1 MDYLI
6 KLIILLTTTC
16 TNKCFESFQITNQ
29 TLYDGIVEHFF
40 PKEFRNTK
48 FDIKNYL
55 CVLKNRTCCRCTKTC
70 RYYGTCCIDAF
81 FNNNITSVEE
91 YVDIFFKMTTIRKHV
106 KTLPVINIADNSVD
120 FRVEKL
126 PIVASCENKQSVYAN
141 LCSRY
146 RSSVDVRVIADGFV
160 YKNKYCALCHGFR
173 AYTNAPLQLTGYNTF
188 TEASS
193 TKLTIPNGLFEL
205 SIRTENGLGY
215 EKEQQIDMFSFLSRM
230 KKLTCSTEDIT
241 LCHHSYLALIRTT
254 KNWYTNPYCA
264 KCNGETDL
272 KHSACPQ
279 DMYILHPYRLNHRM
293 DVNRPKPHFRLLI
306 SFDDQGKSDS
316 VLVKGNP
323 ICSDNQYF
331 DVFSNQCK
339 SKLRYT
345 QEENISKKKY
355 AFNQSQLSKEKYID
369 QSLSLPIEAVE
380 KTYLCIQ
387 RMGGIAINTNI
398 NRKHLTYAQANQ
410 TAFSKKHINISLA
423 RKRFLEFQG
432 KSNESKDWILVPY
445 KTIPYTELYGFSLK
459 HHFLHN
465 KVCSHPETLSQK
477 FEVTKD
483 CNVNINNTIY
493 NITDDITYWINIS
506 HGRIT
511 HTAARCKRFHLIPNC
526 KIRTLSMSL
535 TNITNNSAIFHIN
548 KQGNV
553 YTSEQY
559 LPLEKGLGICC
570 ENEKKRMKE
579 HAWLKKYYCF
589 EFFISLTLL
598 SISITFELLF
608 LMVNLI
614 WKKMKNVP
622 EKNLIAFSIALFVC
636 DIIGL
641 TLPLIKNNINEIS
654 CKIVAL
660 LLHFFSLALCTWPCI
675 VVNHVWLILR
685 SKCARYGFTYLYFRY
700 SIIAWGI
707 PLIVTLVCLTV
718 DLLSNGSLIR
728 YGDQDYC
735 WISPTGARLI
745 VYILPMTFTNYGSF
759 LLVLMIVIL
768 TKREKSRD
776 QSLLAKDDK
785 LKFHKMIIK
794 LFLLSGTAELIGLVQ
809 IPNATKEN
817 EVVVN
822 VIFGF
827 LHNTL
832 RSSRG
837 IFTFMIFGS
846 SIIIEKYK
854 QRLRTSSPVFELYT
868 TRTRTHERNKLLAS
882 KPS

>member
-6 KLIILLTTTC
+6 KMIIVLTTTC
-16 TNKCFESFQITNQ
+16 TNKCFETFQISNQ

-40 PKEFRNTK
+40 PKEFRKTK

-55 CVLKNRTCCRCTKTC
+55 CFLKNHTCCRCTKTC

-91 YVDIFFKMTTIRKHV
+91 YVDIFSNMTTIRKHV
-106 KTLPVINIADNSVD
+106 KILPVVNIADNSVD

-126 PIVASCENKQSVYAN
+126 PIVASCENKQSVYAD

-146 RSSVDVRVIADGFV
+146 RSSIEVRVIADGFV
-160 YKNKYCALCHGFR
+160 YKNKYCALCHNFR

-205 SIRTENGLGY
+205 SIRMQNGLEF
-215 EKEQQIDMFSFLSRM
+215 EKEQQIDMFTFLSKM

-254 KNWYTNPYCA
+254 KNWYANPYCA

-272 KHSACPQ
+272 KHSVCPD
-279 DMYILHPYRLNHRM
+279 DMYILHPNRLTPNM
-293 DVNRPKPHFRLLI
+293 DVYRPKPHFRLLI
-306 SFDDQGKSDS
+306 SFDDHGKSKS

-323 ICSDNQYF
+323 ICSGDQYF
-331 DVFSNQCK
+331 DVYSNQCK
-339 SKLRYT
+339 SKSRYI
-345 QEENISKKKY
+345 QGENTSREKNS
-355 AFNQSQLSKEKYID
+355 FNQSQLSRQKYMD
-369 QSLSLPIEAVE
+369 RPLSQPIESVE
-380 KTYLCIQ
+380 KTYRCIQ

-398 NRKHLTYAQANQ
+398 KRKKLTYTQANQ
-410 TAFSKKHINISLA
+410 TDFSKKYINISLA
-423 RKRFLEFQG
+423 NKRFLEFQS
-432 KSNESKDWILVPY
+432 KSNESIDWILVPY
-445 KTIPYTELYGFSLK
+445 NIIPYTELYGFSLK
-459 HHFLHN
+459 HNFLHN
-465 KVCSHPETLSQK
+465 KVCSHPEALSQK

-483 CNVNINNTIY
+483 CNVNVTNTIY
-493 NITDDITYWINIS
+493 NITEDIIYWINIS
-506 HGRIT
+506 HGQIT
-511 HTAARCKRFHLIPNC
+511 HNAARCKRFHLIPNC
-526 KIRTLSMSL
+526 KIQTLSMSL
-535 TNITNNSAIFHIN
+535 TTITNNSAIFHIS
-548 KQGNV
+548 KQENV

-559 LPLEKGLGICC
+559 LPLQEGLGICNV
-570 ENEKKRMKE
+570 NEKKGMKE
-579 HAWLKKYYCF
+579 YAWLKNYDCF
-589 EFFISLTLL
+589 EFFLSLTLL
-598 SISITFELLF
+598 SISIIFELLF

-614 WKKMKNVP
+614 WKKIKKVP
-622 EKNLIAFSIALFVC
+622 EKNLIAFCIALFVC

-654 CKIVAL
+654 CKIVAII
-660 LLHFFSLALCTWPCI
+660 LHFFSLALCTWPCI
-675 VVNHVWLILR
+675 VVNDVWLILR
-685 SKCARYGFTYLYFRY
+685 SKYARYSLTYLYFRY

-718 DLLSNGSLIR
+718 DLSSNGSLIR
-728 YGDQDYC
+728 YGDQNYC
-735 WISPTGARLI
+735 WISPTSARLTMYI
-745 VYILPMTFTNYGSF
+745 VPMTFTNYGSF
-759 LLVLMIVIL
+759 LLVLIIVIL

-776 QSLLAKDDK
+776 QSLLAKNDK

-822 VIFGF
+822 VIFRF

-837 IFTFMIFGS
+837 IFTFMTFGS

-854 QRLRTSSPVFELYT
+854 QQLRTSTPVFELYT
-868 TRTRTHERNKLLAS
+868 KRNQEQNKPLAS